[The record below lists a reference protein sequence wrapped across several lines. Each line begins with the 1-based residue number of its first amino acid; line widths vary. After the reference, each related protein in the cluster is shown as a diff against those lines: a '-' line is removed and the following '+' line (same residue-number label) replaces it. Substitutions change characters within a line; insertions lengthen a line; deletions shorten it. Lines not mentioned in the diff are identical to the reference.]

1 MTSSAP
7 RYGLVDREYGIQL
20 ATTSLA
26 DDGPVWMVNLMK
38 YREVA
43 VYLDGRK
50 MAISG

>member
-1 MTSSAP
+1 MNSSNP

-20 ATTSLA
+20 ATTSPA

-43 VYLDGRK
+43 DYVDG
-50 MAISG
+50 